1 MIEIKLADQTHVKGI
16 QEVCS
21 AGYRATYPGL
31 RSNDYIEEV
40 VEEFYNLER
49 LEKEVTEISR
59 HWGGYFVAVENGK
72 VVGAAGGGME
82 SDTLGELYVLYLDP
96 NRRGEGIG
104 TLLLE
109 AVTAQQKE
117 LGATEQ
123 RVAVAK
129 GNQKA
134 IPFYEA
140 RGFRYLS
147 EKESYYKGEEEG
159 YVSLHYI
166 RKI

>member
-117 LGATEQ
+117 WGATEQ

>member
-16 QEVCS
+16 RDVCS

-31 RSNDYIEEV
+31 RSEEYIEQV
-40 VEEFYNLER
+40 IEEFYNLER
-49 LEKEVTEISR
+49 IEKEVTEHSR
-59 HWGGYFVAVENGK
+59 QWGGYFVAVENGQ
-72 VVGAAGGGME
+72 VIGAGGGGME

-104 TLLLE
+104 TLLLD
-109 AVTAQQKE
+109 AVTAQQKKW
-117 LGATEQ
+117 GATEQ

-140 RGFRYLS
+140 RGFHFLC
-147 EKESYYKGEEEG
+147 EKEGYFSSSEEG
-159 YVSLHYI
+159 YVTLHYI